1 MDMKSILTLL
11 LSTYVLGASPVTISE
26 FSNSLENELGLKL
39 SRLDDV
45 VQKVRVRKPNVFEK
59 WLMNK
64 SGAEATYNDKTNT
77 IVLREK
83 NWRGRRIVSLSD
95 FPKGQE
101 YQFSILASTIFHELM
116 HADFDVLIK
125 GSRTRTD
132 IALKNTQ
139 RWFSQ
144 NIPGVNA
151 HIAAHEFFG
160 YTASDLILGIKSKL
174 QDIYLAHGIN
184 SYKNTCF
191 GRRGLERIKK
201 RLFPDG
207 DIQFKDTLNI
217 PNFAKEFTPDTIFVK
232 GQDINIKDKKFP
244 ESFRNE
250 VYRHFVENYH
260 APATSQDLLEIA
272 RRQYGN
278 LLQKCFEDI

>member
-11 LSTYVLGASPVTISE
+11 LSTYVLASSPVAISD

-45 VQKVRVRKPNVFEK
+45 VRKIRVRKPNVFEK

-77 IVLREK
+77 IVLRQK
-83 NWRGRRIVSLSD
+83 NWRGDRIVSSSD
-95 FPKGQE
+95 FPTGQE
-101 YQFSILASTIFHELM
+101 YQFTILASTIFHELM

-125 GSRTRTD
+125 GSRTRSD

-174 QDIYLAHGIN
+174 QDIYMAHGIN

-191 GRRGLERIKK
+191 GKKGLKRIKD

-207 DIQFKDTLNI
+207 DIHFKDTLKI
-217 PNFAKEFTPDTIFVK
+217 SSFASVFTPNTIFVK
-232 GQDINIKDKKFP
+232 GKDFNIKDKNFP
-244 ESFRNE
+244 DSYRKD
-250 VYRHFVENYH
+250 VYQHFVDNYH
-260 APATSQDLLEIA
+260 APKNSSDLLEIA
-272 RRQYGN
+272 TREYGE
-278 LLQKCFEDI
+278 LLQKCFEGI